1 MKHWL
6 LDARRTTPATLLN
19 AGADEELSS
28 GAVWLVSRHH
38 PWIRAVGD
46 FLARPQGNEYRL
58 AEMRTVDYLR
68 VRVVTVSRRLKLEAQ
83 ANVLLQDLTPFVV
96 QMSEPLVLTVLS
108 VVEASDEIMV
118 GTTAKF

>member
-1 MKHWL
+1 MW
-6 LDARRTTPATLLN
+6 
-19 AGADEELSS
+19 
-28 GAVWLVSRHH
+28 
-38 PWIRAVGD
+38 
-46 FLARPQGNEYRL
+46 
-58 AEMRTVDYLR
+58 TVDYLR

>member
-1 MKHWL
+1 M
-6 LDARRTTPATLLN
+6 
-19 AGADEELSS
+19 
-28 GAVWLVSRHH
+28 
-38 PWIRAVGD
+38 
-46 FLARPQGNEYRL
+46 
-58 AEMRTVDYLR
+58 
-68 VRVVTVSRRLKLEAQ
+68 VTVSRRLKLEAQ